1 MRIKYLIT
9 TPAVDDSAVRTA
21 QLPPDLLGPNVE
33 VEFAHVRNATTV
45 LDSYYE
51 GFIFEMYI
59 VEAGLRSQEEGFDAL
74 IMDTASDS
82 GLYALRSRLSIP
94 VLGPGLVAYCVS
106 MMLGKRFSIVTMWD
120 RWVHLHEKNL
130 DTYNLREKC
139 ASIRHIGV
147 RPDMKELLSGKEDR
161 IAELVT
167 AQAQLAIEQDGADVI
182 ILGSTTMHQTAPY
195 LTKALPV
202 PVVNPGPVAVKMT
215 EALLTL
221 GLSHSKLAFPSPDVL
236 QDEKFFSLIG
246 ADGLTR
252 KAER

>member
-9 TPAVDDSAVRTA
+9 TPAAAHSAVRTE
-21 QLPPDLLGPNVE
+21 QLPPALLGPNVE

-51 GFIFEMYI
+51 GYIFEMYI
-59 VEAGLRSQEEGFDAL
+59 VEAGLRTEEEGFDAL

-82 GLYALRSRLSIP
+82 GLYVLRSRLTIP

-130 DTYNLREKC
+130 DTYHLWEKC
-139 ASIRHIGV
+139 ASIRDIGV
-147 RPDMKELLSGKEDR
+147 RPDMKNLLSGREEEITER
-161 IAELVT
+161 VVAESRR
-167 AQAQLAIEQDGADVI
+167 AIEEDGADVI
-182 ILGSTTMHQTAPY
+182 ILGSTTMHQTAPFVRRE
-195 LTKALPV
+195 LSV
-202 PVVNPGPVAVKMT
+202 PVINPGPVAVKIT
-215 EALLTL
+215 EALLSL
-221 GLSHSKLAFPSPDVL
+221 GLTHSKVAFPSPEVL

-246 ADGLTR
+246 ADGQTR
-252 KAER
+252 KPG